1 MRLFLQEE
9 SGHFKYEIIIT
20 VVYRVEVVLPKER
33 KDALHRCWRRGR
45 WVWYIGGARTLAT
58 PPGKHRQSMAGHSHR
73 NGREGDINPINAYI
87 FNKWGRWPSQVKPDP
102 SLGARK
108 PPSPLPTTRLG
119 AVRPN
124 QIRLE
129 GAAPTRRI
137 RPTERWKTP
146 K

>member
-1 MRLFLQEE
+1 
-9 SGHFKYEIIIT
+9 
-20 VVYRVEVVLPKER
+20 
-33 KDALHRCWRRGR
+33 
-45 WVWYIGGARTLAT
+45 
-58 PPGKHRQSMAGHSHR
+58 MAGYSHR

-108 PPSPLPTTRLG
+108 PPPPLPTTRLG

-129 GAAPTRRI
+129 GAAATRRI
-137 RPTERWKTP
+137 RPTERLLKEQIVAILEELKP
-146 K
+146 HQLKVVLEMGR